1 MHAHQREEDEATSKR
16 KREELKNKVRAANG
30 IIHSL
35 KEKLADANTS
45 VRSGPCLPSLRRGLS
60 GSSDMSGQLLRSR
73 SRGLL
78 SVFVSAAADR
88 AALSCTLSAGV
99 EGVALP
105 CRPFIL

>member
-45 VRSGPCLPSLRRGLS
+45 VRSPASPSLRRGWS
-60 GSSDMSGQLLRSR
+60 GSSDMSARLLRSR
-73 SRGLL
+73 SGGLL
-78 SVFVSAAADR
+78 SVFVLAAADR
-88 AALSCTLSAGV
+88 AELPCTLSAGV

-105 CRPFIL
+105 CRPCLL